1 MEEANEIIEDVL
13 NDQSDLLWDWR
24 TRITNLLT
32 QKLNPDGDAADG
44 REYQRNLDNQGEAE
58 AYMQLY
64 AALLADRREA
74 LINERTLLAAHEVR
88 EKKLRK
94 TLAAAKAANAAL
106 NDELEMVDMQP
117 EQEVAFS
124 ELSIKRKGILA
135 RLNERAIKSVSSTF
149 CAQLSLSTHCTHLT
163 DRHRPDECSS

>member
-13 NDQSDLLWDWR
+13 NDQSSLLWDWR

-94 TLAAAKAANAAL
+94 TLAAAKAANAL
-106 NDELEMVDMQP
+106 DDELEMVDVQP
-117 EQEVAFS
+117 EQEVELS
-124 ELSIKRKGILA
+124 ELSFKRKEILA
-135 RLNERAIKSVSSTF
+135 RLNGRAIKSVSSMILYPALALRSLYTLDR
-149 CAQLSLSTHCTHLT
+149 LS
-163 DRHRPDECSS
+163 